1 MRSKRQTFWERIWA
15 STIVLYTFV
24 ATFVVWKAL
33 RKYGVNPYIF
43 FVIDLITSW
52 IYGIS
57 SARLV
62 VAVIKRRWSQT
73 QKWGWLSA
81 INFILPQVYILLS
94 ARRVPRDV
102 YLIIYSVIGV
112 LIVFA
117 LVGIGSQIRVARRGD
132 KDGKDSKDGK
142 DGKDSKGKITE

>member
-1 MRSKRQTFWERIWA
+1 VRSKRQTLWERLWA
-15 STIVLYTFV
+15 STIVLYTFA

-33 RKYGVNPYIF
+33 HKYGVNPYLF

-52 IYGIS
+52 FYGIA

-62 VAVIKRRWSQT
+62 VAIIHKRWSQT
-73 QKWGWLSA
+73 QKWGWLAA
-81 INFILPQVYILLS
+81 INFILPQIYILVS

-112 LIVFA
+112 LVAFA
-117 LVGIGSQIRVARRGD
+117 VIGIGSQIRVAR
-132 KDGKDSKDGK
+132 
-142 DGKDSKGKITE
+142 KGKSGE

>member
-1 MRSKRQTFWERIWA
+1 VISKRQKFWERIWA
-15 STIVLYTFV
+15 STIVLYTFA

-33 RKYGVNPYIF
+33 HKYGVNPYLF

-52 IYGIS
+52 FYGIA

-62 VAVIKRRWSQT
+62 VAVIKRRWSET

-81 INFILPQVYILLS
+81 INFMLPQVYILVS

-112 LIVFA
+112 LIAFA
-117 LVGIGSQIRVARRGD
+117 LMGILSQIRAAR
-132 KDGKDSKDGK
+132 KDGRGVVS
-142 DGKDSKGKITE
+142 E

>member
-1 MRSKRQTFWERIWA
+1 MRSRRQTFWERIWA
-15 STIVLYTFV
+15 STIVLYSFA

-33 RKYGVNPYIF
+33 HKYGVNPYIF

-52 IYGIS
+52 FYGVA

-62 VAVIKRRWSQT
+62 VAVIQKRWSET

-81 INFILPQVYILLS
+81 INFALPQIYILLS

-102 YLIIYSVIGV
+102 YLIIYGAIGALV
-112 LIVFA
+112 AFA
-117 LVGIGSQIRVARRGD
+117 LIGIWSQIKAARRV
-132 KDGKDSKDGK
+132 
-142 DGKDSKGKITE
+142 KGVE

>member
-1 MRSKRQTFWERIWA
+1 MRSKRQVFWERIWA

-33 RKYGVNPYIF
+33 HKYGVNPYLF

-52 IYGIS
+52 IYGIA

-62 VAVIKRRWSQT
+62 VAIIQKRWKES

-81 INFILPQVYILLS
+81 FNFMLPQIYILAS
-94 ARRVPRDV
+94 ARHVPRDV

-112 LIVFA
+112 LVA
-117 LVGIGSQIRVARRGD
+117 LAFLGIAGQIRAHR
-132 KDGKDSKDGK
+132 KEQKMKE
-142 DGKDSKGKITE
+142 I

>member
-1 MRSKRQTFWERIWA
+1 MRSKRQTLWERLWA
-15 STIVLYTFV
+15 STIVLYTFA

-33 RKYGVNPYIF
+33 HKYGVNPYLF

-52 IYGIS
+52 FYGIA

-62 VAVIKRRWSQT
+62 VAIIHKRWSQT
-73 QKWGWLSA
+73 QKWGWLAA
-81 INFILPQVYILLS
+81 INFILPQIYILVS

-112 LIVFA
+112 LVAFA
-117 LVGIGSQIRVARRGD
+117 VIGIGSQIRVARKEKSD
-132 KDGKDSKDGK
+132 
-142 DGKDSKGKITE
+142 E

>member
-1 MRSKRQTFWERIWA
+1 MTKRTKRQTFWERLWA
-15 STIVLYTFV
+15 STIILYTFV

-33 RKYGVNPYIF
+33 HKYGVNPYIF

-52 IYGIS
+52 FYGLA

-62 VAVIKRRWSQT
+62 VAVIHKRWSET

-81 INFILPQVYILLS
+81 LNFMLPQIYILLS
-94 ARRVPRDV
+94 ANRVPRDV

-112 LIVFA
+112 MIAFAVIGLI
-117 LVGIGSQIRVARRGD
+117 SQIRVARKD
-132 KDGKDSKDGK
+132 K
-142 DGKDSKGKITE
+142 IAE